1 MQEFLQRL
9 SRALELEALVL
20 FGSRAR
26 GEHLHCSDV
35 DVVVVSAS
43 FEGLSVEE
51 RLKRVQEVWPGG
63 RALEPI
69 SATAEELKDIKRLV
83 LCDALEEGLVL
94 FDRGAW
100 AGAKR
105 RFDELKSRGQIRKT
119 RTGWQFGE
127 AGQ

>member
-1 MQEFLQRL
+1 MEEFLRRL
-9 SRALELEALVL
+9 SGALDLDALVL

-26 GEHLHCSDV
+26 QEHLHCSDV
-35 DVVVVSAS
+35 DVVVVSPS

-63 RALEPI
+63 GALEPVAV
-69 SATAEELKDIKRLV
+69 SAEELKDIERLV
-83 LCDALEEGLVL
+83 LCDALEEGIVL

-100 AGAKR
+100 AAAKR
-105 RFDELKSRGQIRKT
+105 RFDGLKSRGQIRKT

-127 AGQ
+127 AVQ